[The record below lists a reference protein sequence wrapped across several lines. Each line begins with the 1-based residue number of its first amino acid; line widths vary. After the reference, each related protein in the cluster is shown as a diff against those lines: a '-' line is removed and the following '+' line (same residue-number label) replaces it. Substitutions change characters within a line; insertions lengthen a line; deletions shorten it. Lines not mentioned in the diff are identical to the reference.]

1 MFICSLLSS
10 HSNERSSMLLP
21 LLLLVYFMYY
31 ILSTVCMYVEIP
43 VCFLYCFGWGCR
55 TNLCIAPWSL
65 SGDLWTSTETIKK
78 QKKSSRTFLQK
89 PAAVVLYKYICH
101 GRHDHY
107 RQRRRRSLRRIN
119 ESAANI
125 KNSENPCHFIR
136 AGGSF
141 CFPALMPVSIY
152 RTFPFPYVPK

>member
-55 TNLCIAPWSL
+55 TNLCIVPWSL
-65 SGDLWTSTETIKK
+65 SGDLWTSTGIIEK
-78 QKKSSRTFLQK
+78 QKRAAGLLCKSRLLLYDTSMQLFHGLKTEDKLLLLCYLYALRTA
-89 PAAVVLYKYICH
+89 PARIICNTRNSPIASH
-101 GRHDHY
+101 VDLVY
-107 RQRRRRSLRRIN
+107 LSLRQ
-119 ESAANI
+119 
-125 KNSENPCHFIR
+125 P
-136 AGGSF
+136 
-141 CFPALMPVSIY
+141 
-152 RTFPFPYVPK
+152 